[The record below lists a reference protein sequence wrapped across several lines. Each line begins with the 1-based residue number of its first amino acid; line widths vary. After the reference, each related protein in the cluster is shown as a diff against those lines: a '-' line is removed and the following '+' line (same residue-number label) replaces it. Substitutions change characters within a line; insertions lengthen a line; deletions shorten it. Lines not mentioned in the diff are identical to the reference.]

1 MLSGAGAE
9 VNRKGNALNM
19 DATMELNE
27 NTADNIGVPEKP
39 QGDIASVAEENK
51 ASARSVA
58 KAAAVKAANG
68 VSKEGGSGRK
78 GTAGGDDHP
87 TMADDILTV
96 QGFKFSTLA
105 DAKTAEEEYKKM
117 VYIRQRMNMNNP
129 EEILAIYD
137 KMIENGLFVTPVG
150 VDFLMRVREYL
161 TENGA
166 IDSSRIRPIE
176 TGSLFTQRARNEARA
191 AARPRVTTDLVEENR
206 KLKNR
211 YHIALATAIISV
223 ILVAAMFI
231 VAKSSDNPNII
242 NYRNAI
248 ENQYAE
254 WEENLTQREQAVREK
269 EEALKNGQD

>member
-1 MLSGAGAE
+1 MEAQEEAKGKIAKVAG
-9 VNRKGNALNM
+9 
-19 DATMELNE
+19 E
-27 NTADNIGVPEKP
+27 NSAAAQSAP
-39 QGDIASVAEENK
+39 K
-51 ASARSVA
+51 ASAMSSA
-58 KAAAVKAANG
+58 
-68 VSKEGGSGRK
+68 SGSGDP
-78 GTAGGDDHP
+78 GEGAGSRSRAGQ
-87 TMADDILTV
+87 MAEDMLTV
-96 QGFKFSTLA
+96 QGFRFTALA

-150 VDFLMRVREYL
+150 VDFLMRTREYL
-161 TENGA
+161 VESGA
-166 IDSSRIRPIE
+166 IAPERIRPIE

-191 AARPRVTTDLVEENR
+191 AARPRVTTDLVEENN
-206 KLKNR
+206 KLKHK
-211 YHIALATAIISV
+211 YYIALATAIISI
-223 ILVAAMFI
+223 ILVAVMFV

-254 WEENLTQREQAVREK
+254 WDESLTQREEELREK